1 MALNNY
7 QYGTSPRKIEPE
19 YRPKRKT
26 KKKNKKITTKDKL
39 IKENKQEQN
48 RQKLKLEKKKH
59 GKNIALI
66 TVVFLVL
73 LMVSYR
79 NSLINER
86 FSEIQDKKNKLSSI
100 EKANGQLEVSIESS
114 LNLGNIG
121 NEAKESLGMGKLSN
135 DQKVYVTLDKKDYV
149 ESSVDKSENEDASW
163 FQKMIDKIFGK

>member
-19 YRPKRKT
+19 YGPRKT
-26 KKKNKKITTKDKL
+26 KKKNKKVTNKEKL
-39 IKENKQEQN
+39 IREKVQEQKKQN
-48 RQKLKLEKKKH
+48 LKLEKKKH
-59 GKNIALI
+59 NKNIALI
-66 TVVFLVL
+66 LVIFLVL

-100 EKANGQLEVSIESS
+100 EKTNGQLEVSIESS

-121 NEAKESLGMGKLSN
+121 NEAKESLGMEKLGN

-149 ESSVDKSENEDASW
+149 ESSVDKSQSENISW
-163 FQKMIDKIFGK
+163 FQKIIDKLFGK